1 MQKISQTNIFN
12 KPQYLHILKQLSYH
26 PDGLN
31 LHELTYKLTKKPN
44 MYKLLELRTRLGKKR
59 HDVFN
64 GRQRI
69 QDCLYNLI
77 KTNFVNKNKEK
88 YIFDYAEM
96 HLYLMRENSQKE
108 LNEIIQSMK
117 KKYEDLKQEIQN
129 LDYNNIQIQELFN
142 EAHGED
148 FLKNYL
154 NEHINKK

>member
-1 MQKISQTNIFN
+1 
-12 KPQYLHILKQLSYH
+12 
-26 PDGLN
+26 
-31 LHELTYKLTKKPN
+31 